1 LIAQENKSYL
11 QLINTEL
18 IAYPKIDYFLCESS
32 LANSSDIIDESKLI
46 TINFWSDNLKVQKH
60 KKKVLELYTII
71 IQALSKKLNDIHH
84 ESHEQLYWERIL
96 GTWLWFYISNYLE
109 KHTKLAYSFKEN
121 PNLIALGIDPQS
133 IKPAACS
140 IDYLDG
146 IRESEIYHIQQYSSI
161 LQDFFK
167 DNYREVE
174 LNNTGFESK
183 EKVVLQRKNLK
194 DYIINSF
201 HRKVG
206 RGYISGST
214 ILFATRFSN
223 LNIFKLFIRS
233 LFSITPIFKNW
244 NKKPTIEKNAQLR
257 NNLSFNNT
265 QADKCDLVESLLKS
279 LSDTL
284 PTDFVESYADIKKIT
299 SVNIKKNLPKK
310 IVTGVGFILDSEFA
324 IWAASCSERGTKIF
338 GCQHGGLY
346 GDTKMIADEFFER
359 KLSDNYI
366 TWGWGQESS
375 LLNLPSQ
382 IFSKKRIHNRSP
394 QKILWVMTLDSRYS
408 YHIEEMLS
416 GCRLKKYFKNQE
428 LLFNTLTSKV
438 KGELIIRKYPHDYGW
453 KISEMWNK
461 QSDYFNDNA
470 SRSYHDNLKESKLV
484 IIDHIGGTT
493 ALECAAE
500 SIPFLMIS
508 DPRDSEFRKSAD
520 DIHKKLI
527 SVGLLHL
534 DYKSA
539 ADYVNLISSDISS
552 WWLQPERQ
560 KVFNDYRDMYVKT
573 DVKFLNIWLNFLK

>member
-1 LIAQENKSYL
+1 MITEENRSYL
-11 QLINTEL
+11 KLIHTDL
-18 IAYPKIDYFLCESS
+18 LPYPKIDYFLCESS
-32 LANSSDIIDESKLI
+32 LPPGTKITDKTKLA
-46 TINFWSDNLKVQKH
+46 TSNFWSDNLKVQKH
-60 KKKVLELYTII
+60 KKKAIELYSLII
-71 IQALSKKLNDIHH
+71 DGLSEKLNDIHNENH
-84 ESHEQLYWERIL
+84 SQLYWERIL
-96 GTWLWFYISNYLE
+96 GIWLWFYISNYLE
-109 KHTKLAYSFKEN
+109 KYTKLKYSFKEN
-121 PNLIALGIDPQS
+121 PNLITLGIDPKH
-133 IKPAACS
+133 INPATCS
-140 IDYLDG
+140 IDYIDSL
-146 IRESEIYHIQQYSSI
+146 RESEIYHIQQYSFI
-161 LQDFFK
+161 LKDFFK
-167 DNYREVE
+167 TNYREVK
-174 LNNTGFESK
+174 LNKANSSK
-183 EKVVLQRKNLK
+183 KDIVFQRKNLK
-194 DYIINSF
+194 DFITNFY
-201 HRKVG
+201 HRLIG
-206 RGYISGST
+206 RGYFSGST

-223 LNIFKLFIRS
+223 LNLFKIHIKS

-244 NKKPTIEKNAQLR
+244 NKKPIIEKDISLR
-257 NNLSFNNT
+257 NNLSFNNFQT
-265 QADKCDLVESLLKS
+265 NNCELAESIIKS

-284 PTDFVESYADIKKIT
+284 PTDFIESYSGIKKII

-310 IVTGVGFILDSEFA
+310 IVTGVGFVLDSKFS
-324 IWAASCSERGTKIF
+324 IWAASCGEKGTKIF

-359 KLSDNYI
+359 KLSDEYI

-382 IFSKKRIHNRSP
+382 IFSKKRISNRNP

-416 GCRLKKYFKNQE
+416 GCRLQKYFINQE
-428 LLFNTLTSKV
+428 LLFDTLSPKV
-438 KGELIIRKYPHDYGW
+438 KDELVIRKYPNDFGW

-461 QSDYFNDNA
+461 KYGYFNDNN
-470 SRSYHDNLKESKLV
+470 SNSFHDNLKESKLV

-527 SVGLLHL
+527 NVGLLHL

-539 ADYVNLISSDISS
+539 AEYINSISSDING
-552 WWLQPERQ
+552 WWLEPERQ

-573 DVKFLNIWLNFLK
+573 DTNFLSNWLNFLK